1 VDVILFL
8 IKELK
13 KMVLFIYTRKGCC
26 ICDKLKND
34 LNNIN
39 INNFNPKLEIL
50 EVDIDRFDLYK
61 NDFKKYDHQVPV
73 LALQLTESKEIIELP
88 RVSPRLK
95 GLQLDNW
102 LKKNINQ
109 ILVKA
114 SK

>member
-1 VDVILFL
+1 VILFL

-102 LKKNINQ
+102 LKKNINH

>member
-1 VDVILFL
+1 MDVILFL

-13 KMVLFIYTRKGCC
+13 KMILFIYTRKGCC

-61 NDFKKYDHQVPV
+61 NNFKKYDHQVPV
-73 LALQLTESKEIIELP
+73 LALQLNESKEIIELP

-102 LKKNINQ
+102 LKRNINH

-114 SK
+114 SI

>member
-1 VDVILFL
+1 MDVILFL

-102 LKKNINQ
+102 LKKNINH
-109 ILVKA
+109 ILVKV

>member
-1 VDVILFL
+1 
-8 IKELK
+8 
-13 KMVLFIYTRKGCC
+13 MVLFIYTRKGCC

-39 INNFNPKLEIL
+39 NNFYPKLEIF

-73 LALQLTESKEIIELP
+73 LALQLTESREIIELP

-95 GLQLDNW
+95 DLQLDNW
-102 LKKNINQ
+102 LKKNINH

>member
-1 VDVILFL
+1 MDVILFL

-39 INNFNPKLEIL
+39 INNFNPRLEII

-102 LKKNINQ
+102 LKKNINH

>member
-1 VDVILFL
+1 MDVILFL

>member
-102 LKKNINQ
+102 LKKNINH

>member
-1 VDVILFL
+1 MDVILFL

-88 RVSPRLK
+88 KVSPRLK

-102 LKKNINQ
+102 LKKNINH

>member
-1 VDVILFL
+1 MDVILFL

-26 ICDKLKND
+26 ICDKLKNN

-39 INNFNPKLEIL
+39 INNFNPRLEIL

-102 LKKNINQ
+102 LKKNINH

>member
-1 VDVILFL
+1 
-8 IKELK
+8 
-13 KMVLFIYTRKGCC
+13 MVLFLYTRQGCC

-34 LNNIN
+34 LYNLN
-39 INNFNPKLEIL
+39 INNLYPNLEIF
-50 EVDIDRFDLYK
+50 EIDIDRFELYK
-61 NDFKKYDHQVPV
+61 NNFKKYDHQVPV
-73 LALQLTESKEIIELP
+73 LALQLTESEEIIELP

-114 SK
+114 SR